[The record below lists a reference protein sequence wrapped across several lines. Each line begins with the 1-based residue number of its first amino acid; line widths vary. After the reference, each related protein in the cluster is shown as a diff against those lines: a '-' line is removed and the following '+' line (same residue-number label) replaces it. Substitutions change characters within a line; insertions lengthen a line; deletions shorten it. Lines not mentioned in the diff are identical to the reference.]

1 MVFPIKCY
9 TYNMTVASISSFDNM
24 VTISSDINMERN
36 TLNIYGLRFY
46 NNTDKRL
53 VTDKVSTNVIVVGVI
68 R

>member
-1 MVFPIKCY
+1 MAFLIKCY

-36 TLNIYGLRFY
+36 TLNIYSLRFY
-46 NNTDKRL
+46 TDKRL
-53 VTDKVSTNVIVVGVI
+53 VTDKVSANAIVVGVI